1 MSATDQSTYKM
12 EVEWKNKIGK
22 LLWLTWSFG
31 LVGIDN
37 GILGPSLL
45 DLRSL
50 LHVDMY
56 QMNPIFICQGIGF
69 IIGCIVAGL
78 LSEKINLDMFLG
90 VSLLLGSANNVFI
103 PLTHSIYLMSTF
115 FFMQGLTKGLVDV
128 ICLVICLRLFP
139 NKRNWQMQ
147 FVTVAASLTSF
158 IVPFIVVQFQSRPL
172 GRIPITPNPPALEAV
187 PSQSNSSSTPSEIQI
202 MSPSH
207 IEYAFFITA
216 AIMVPPIIAFFYFFI
231 RSGCQ
236 ASVNGYETDEM
247 NQPIVDQNKYP
258 WEKKWKMIVLLFL
271 FHIPI
276 FGILL
281 AYSNLLTSYGIAS
294 SLNFT
299 KAELGFMTSLFWG
312 SFLVGRILTTSFSK
326 IIDIGILLSMNFVG
340 LLTFAGLLVVQ
351 YNMKNDT
358 LLWVATSGFGLFQA
372 SFLPSV
378 ISWSGSFLRVDAL
391 VVTVSLIASGL
402 GEMTIPYITG
412 VLFETYGYSCLVYM
426 VLAMCLAEFVMF
438 LLMALLNHRYEKQGQ
453 I

>member
-1 MSATDQSTYKM
+1 M

-50 LHVDMY
+50 LHVKMY
-56 QMNPIFICQGIGF
+56 EMNPIFICQGIGF
-69 IIGCIVAGL
+69 IIGCIVAGM
-78 LSEKINLDMFLG
+78 LSEKINLDLFLG
-90 VSLLLGSANNVFI
+90 TSLLLGSVNNVLI
-103 PLTHSIYLMSTF
+103 PLTHSIYLMSMF
-115 FFMQGLTKGLVDV
+115 FFMQGFTKGLVDV
-128 ICLVICLRLFP
+128 ICLVICIRLFP

-147 FVTVAASLTSF
+147 FVTVAASLASF
-158 IVPFIVVQFQSRPL
+158 LVPFIVVQFQSRPL
-172 GRIPITPNPPALEAV
+172 GRITNTPLTPSLEDVAAVAPIHSNG
-187 PSQSNSSSTPSEIQI
+187 NSSNTSADVQI

-216 AIMVPPIIAFFYFFI
+216 AVMVPPIVAFFYFFI
-231 RSGCQ
+231 RGGCQ
-236 ASVNGYETDEM
+236 PSINGYETDEM
-247 NQPIVDQNKYP
+247 NQPIVDPQKYP
-258 WEKKWKMIVLLFL
+258 WEKKWKMIVLLFI

-281 AYSNLLTSYGIAS
+281 AYSNLLTSYGMAS
-294 SLNFT
+294 SLSFS

-312 SFLVGRILTTSFSK
+312 SFLVGRILTTTFSK

-340 LLTFAGLLVVQ
+340 LLTFASLLVVQ
-351 YNMKNDT
+351 YNIKNDT

-378 ISWSGSFLRVDAL
+378 ISWSGSFLKIDAL

-402 GEMTIPYITG
+402 GEMTIPYVTG
-412 VLFETYGYSCLVYM
+412 VLFEIYGHSCLVYM
-426 VLAMCLAEFVMF
+426 VLAMSLAEFVMF
-438 LLMALLNHRYEKQGQ
+438 LLMGLLNHRSEKQNQ

>member
-1 MSATDQSTYKM
+1 
-12 EVEWKNKIGK
+12 
-22 LLWLTWSFG
+22 
-31 LVGIDN
+31 
-37 GILGPSLL
+37 
-45 DLRSL
+45 
-50 LHVDMY
+50 
-56 QMNPIFICQGIGF
+56 
-69 IIGCIVAGL
+69 
-78 LSEKINLDMFLG
+78 
-90 VSLLLGSANNVFI
+90 
-103 PLTHSIYLMSTF
+103 
-115 FFMQGLTKGLVDV
+115 
-128 ICLVICLRLFP
+128 
-139 NKRNWQMQ
+139 MQ

-158 IVPFIVVQFQSRPL
+158 LVPFIVVQFQSRPL
-172 GRIPITPNPPALEAV
+172 GRIPNTPNPPAFEAI
-187 PSQSNSSSTPSEIQI
+187 PSHSNSSSTPNEIQI

-231 RSGCQ
+231 RDGCQ

-438 LLMALLNHRYEKQGQ
+438 LLMALLNHRYEKQSQ